1 MSPNEADM
9 IRQVLETRLDAIGK
23 ELGDTHS
30 ELHERLMEIQ
40 KQTTLTNGR
49 VKALELAQAKT
60 RGALAMASILVPI
73 LSGSIVALVIEVL
86 SG

>member
-9 IRQVLETRLDAIGK
+9 IRQVLETRLDALNN
-23 ELGDTHS
+23 ELTDTHR
-30 ELHERLMEIQ
+30 ELHSRLGEIQ

-49 VKALELAQAKT
+49 VKDLELAQAKT
-60 RGALAMASILVPI
+60 RGAVAMASVLVPI

-86 SG
+86 SS

>member
-1 MSPNEADM
+1 MSPNEAEI

-23 ELGDTHS
+23 ELGDTHT
-30 ELHERLMEIQ
+30 ELHERLLEIQ
-40 KQTTLTNGR
+40 RQTTMTNGR
-49 VKALELAQAKT
+49 VKDLELAQAKM
-60 RGALAMASILVPI
+60 RGALAMASVLVPI

>member
-1 MSPNEADM
+1 MSPNEAEI

-23 ELGDTHS
+23 ELGDTHT
-30 ELHERLMEIQ
+30 ELHERLLEIQ
-40 KQTTLTNGR
+40 RQTTMTNGR
-49 VKALELAQAKT
+49 VKDLELAQARM
-60 RGALAMASILVPI
+60 RGALAMASVLVPI

>member
-1 MSPNEADM
+1 MSPNEAEI

-23 ELGDTHS
+23 ELGDTHT
-30 ELHERLMEIQ
+30 ELHERLLEIQ
-40 KQTTLTNGR
+40 KQTTMTNGR
-49 VKALELAQAKT
+49 VKDLELAQAKM
-60 RGALAMASILVPI
+60 RGALAMASVLVPI